1 MIYKVGILGASG
13 KMGLNLCGLLADD
26 FSHKGEHLE
35 LADAVSFS
43 KKITSIEGVEVR
55 TLKEPP
61 REPVHVWIDFS
72 RPEGTVELLKQI
84 DTPVVVATT
93 GFEPAQ
99 MEQVKSYAKKHPVLL
114 AANTSPGMNLV
125 YSILRTMPIP
135 DWTTDILLEE
145 EHHRH
150 KKDAPSGTAKE
161 MLKVLKERGI
171 DNVQVHAMRGGA
183 TPGIHTVR
191 FMGDFE
197 EISITHKVSDR
208 KVFAQGALVAALSLL
223 KIKEPGL
230 YTMKDLFKEQP

>member
-1 MIYKVGILGASG
+1 MIYKVGILGCSG
-13 KMGLNLCGLLADD
+13 KMGLQLCELLSQN
-26 FSHKGEHLE
+26 FIHKGDCME
-35 LADAVSFS
+35 LADAVSRS
-43 KKITSIEGVEVR
+43 KKLTHIEGVEVR
-55 TLKEPP
+55 TLQDPP

-72 RPEGTVELLKQI
+72 RPAGTVELLKQI

-93 GFEPAQ
+93 GFEPHE
-99 MEQVKSYAKKHPVLL
+99 MEAVKNYAKKHPVLL

-125 YSILRTMPIP
+125 YAILEKMPVP
-135 DWTTDILLEE
+135 EWTTDILLEE

-150 KKDAPSGTAKE
+150 KKDSPSGTAKE
-161 MLKVLKERGI
+161 MLKVLKSRGI
-171 DNVQVHAMRGGA
+171 ENVQVHAMRGGS

-191 FMGDFE
+191 FMGDLE

-230 YTMKDLFKEQP
+230 YTMKDLFKE

>member
-1 MIYKVGILGASG
+1 
-13 KMGLNLCGLLADD
+13 MGLQLCGLLSQN
-26 FSHKGEHLE
+26 FLHKGDCME
-35 LADAVSFS
+35 LADAVCQS
-43 KKITSIEGVEVR
+43 KRLVHIEGVEVR

-72 RPEGTVELLKQI
+72 RPAGTVELLRQI

-93 GFEPAQ
+93 GFQPAE
-99 MEQVKSYAKKHPVLL
+99 MEEVKAYAKKHPVLL

-125 YSILRTMPIP
+125 YSILQSMPVP
-135 DWTTDILLEE
+135 EWTTDILLEE

-161 MLKVLKERGI
+161 LLKVLKERGI
-171 DNVQVHAMRGGA
+171 DNVQVHAMRGGS

-197 EISITHKVSDR
+197 EISITHRVSDR

-223 KIKEPGL
+223 KKKVPGL
-230 YTMKDLFKEQP
+230 YTMKDL